1 MRIAILLLAPSL
13 GLAACNDE
21 PSKEQQEI
29 RDQADVAAVEALQKA
44 PPKPIDPDPIRY
56 PDIEKNKLYGAS
68 CAFAPEGGGL
78 GAIALAMAD
87 AGYMKIDGA
96 IQRFAPDPGSKEQ
109 PLGTR
114 AKYDGRSYS
123 FTLALGAGEG
133 RQSGYETSDFSA
145 TLTVRNS
152 GDEVVYQSE
161 GIAQCGV

>member
-1 MRIAILLLAPSL
+1 MRSPVILTALALALSSCDQQPS
-13 GLAACNDE
+13 
-21 PSKEQQEI
+21 SEQQQVE
-29 RDQADVAAVEALQKA
+29 DEADIAAVEALQKA
-44 PPKPIDPDPIRY
+44 PPTPIDPDPILY
-56 PDIEKNKLYGAS
+56 PDIERNKLYGAS

-114 AKYDGRSYS
+114 VEYDGRSYS

-133 RQSGYETSDFSA
+133 RQSGQETTDFSA
-145 TLTVRNS
+145 TLTVRNP
-152 GDEVVYQSE
+152 GDEVVYRSK